1 MSKTLAESAAEIL
14 RASMG
19 APKDPMPSMGA
30 NAEDLG
36 GSSNENPAGDAVGTK
51 AAAKV
56 KVAPK
61 PGQSGAPAEPIKKGA
76 PPAEQ
81 VVDEK
86 GLVREE
92 DEVELT
98 EEELDAYLET
108 LSEEEL
114 EALANQIDEDDEEFE
129 QIDETYPP
137 IPMHNVKDMN
147 GKIVGTHSADR
158 GFLPSP
164 RGVDFGLKPHP
175 TTIPNNHRI
184 DKSTNLRAPPKM
196 QEDLEQIDEIS
207 PELLGRAIQAAGARA
222 KLVPGAHG
230 IGHRQ
235 QVARLTDAQTLR
247 TRRGVAKT
255 ALKTYSPVG
264 QRKMRTNQDEFNKE
278 YTGPGFTGESAL
290 SVDKMGSMKEDV
302 DALFNGESL
311 SEEFRDK
318 ATTIFEAAV
327 KSRVEVVLEQVI
339 AKNEEY
345 LSEATNGIEAELT
358 EKVDEYLNYVVE
370 QWMQENALAVN
381 SGLRAELAED
391 FINGLK
397 NLFNEH
403 YIDIPED
410 KVNVVDEL
418 ADKVLGL
425 ESALEEA
432 CSNAEALIAELNE
445 ANKNNSINDFC
456 EGLTQVQREKMRS
469 LAEGVEFTSEG
480 DFVKKLAMIRESYFP
495 TKSNVKIAEKKVL
508 SETSEESSEVETGT
522 VMDHYVK
529 AISKT
534 VSKTGE

>member
-19 APKDPMPSMGA
+19 APKDLMPSMGA

-114 EALANQIDEDDEEFE
+114 EALANQIDEDDEEVE
-129 QIDETYPP
+129 QIDEMGAP
-137 IPMHNVKDMN
+137 K
-147 GKIVGTHSADR
+147 
-158 GFLPSP
+158 
-164 RGVDFGLKPHP
+164 
-175 TTIPNNHRI
+175 
-184 DKSTNLRAPPKM
+184 RAPKPPQKHFETKKQWDSVFTSPSDPK
-196 QEDLEQIDEIS
+196 LI
-207 PELLGRAIQAAGARA
+207 A
-222 KLVPGAHG
+222 
-230 IGHRQ
+230 
-235 QVARLTDAQTLR
+235 
-247 TRRGVAKT
+247 
-255 ALKTYSPVG
+255 G
-264 QRKMRTNQDEFNKE
+264 QRRAADLAAAVKKN
-278 YTGPGFTGESAL
+278 
-290 SVDKMGSMKEDV
+290 MGSMKEDV

-327 KSRVEVVLEQVI
+327 RSRVETVLEEVV
-339 AKNEEY
+339 ADNEKY
-345 LSEATNGIEAELT
+345 LEEATVGIEAELT

-456 EGLTQVQREKMRS
+456 EGLTQVQKEKMRS

-495 TKSNVKIAEKKVL
+495 TKSNVKIAEKKIL

-522 VMDHYVK
+522 VMDYYVK

-534 VSKTGE
+534 VPKTGE

>member
-81 VVDEK
+81 VIDEK

-114 EALANQIDEDDEEFE
+114 EALANQIDEDDEEVE
-129 QIDETYPP
+129 QIDEMGIGAKPTAGKGKTA
-137 IPMHNVKDMN
+137 IPMNIKVK
-147 GKIVGTHSADR
+147 
-158 GFLPSP
+158 
-164 RGVDFGLKPHP
+164 
-175 TTIPNNHRI
+175 
-184 DKSTNLRAPPKM
+184 
-196 QEDLEQIDEIS
+196 
-207 PELLGRAIQAAGARA
+207 EL
-222 KLVPGAHG
+222 V
-230 IGHRQ
+230 
-235 QVARLTDAQTLR
+235 
-247 TRRGVAKT
+247 
-255 ALKTYSPVG
+255 
-264 QRKMRTNQDEFNKE
+264 N
-278 YTGPGFTGESAL
+278 
-290 SVDKMGSMKEDV
+290 DKMGSMKEDV

-432 CSNAEALIAELNE
+432 CSNAEALIAELNG

-456 EGLTQVQREKMRS
+456 EGLTQVQKEKMRS

-495 TKSNVKIAEKKVL
+495 TKSNVKIAEKKIL

-522 VMDHYVK
+522 VMDYYVK

-534 VSKTGE
+534 VPKTGE

>member
-81 VVDEK
+81 VIDEK

-114 EALANQIDEDDEEFE
+114 EALANQIDEDDEEVE
-129 QIDETYPP
+129 QIDEMGMGAKPTAGKGKTA
-137 IPMHNVKDMN
+137 IPMNIKVK
-147 GKIVGTHSADR
+147 
-158 GFLPSP
+158 
-164 RGVDFGLKPHP
+164 
-175 TTIPNNHRI
+175 
-184 DKSTNLRAPPKM
+184 
-196 QEDLEQIDEIS
+196 
-207 PELLGRAIQAAGARA
+207 EL
-222 KLVPGAHG
+222 V
-230 IGHRQ
+230 
-235 QVARLTDAQTLR
+235 
-247 TRRGVAKT
+247 
-255 ALKTYSPVG
+255 
-264 QRKMRTNQDEFNKE
+264 N
-278 YTGPGFTGESAL
+278 
-290 SVDKMGSMKEDV
+290 DKMGSMKEDV

-432 CSNAEALIAELNE
+432 CSNAEALIAELNG

-456 EGLTQVQREKMRS
+456 EGLTQVQKEKMRS

-495 TKSNVKIAEKKVL
+495 TKSNVKIAEKKIL
-508 SETSEESSEVETGT
+508 SETSEENSEVETGT
-522 VMDHYVK
+522 VMDYYVK

-534 VSKTGE
+534 VPKTGE

>member
-81 VVDEK
+81 VIDEK

-114 EALANQIDEDDEEFE
+114 EALANQIDEDDEEVE
-129 QIDETYPP
+129 QIDE
-137 IPMHNVKDMN
+137 M
-147 GKIVGTHSADR
+147 G
-158 GFLPSP
+158 
-164 RGVDFGLKPHP
+164 
-175 TTIPNNHRI
+175 
-184 DKSTNLRAPPKM
+184 APPK
-196 QEDLEQIDEIS
+196 LI
-207 PELLGRAIQAAGARA
+207 A
-222 KLVPGAHG
+222 
-230 IGHRQ
+230 
-235 QVARLTDAQTLR
+235 
-247 TRRGVAKT
+247 
-255 ALKTYSPVG
+255 G
-264 QRKMRTNQDEFNKE
+264 QRRAADLAAAVKKN
-278 YTGPGFTGESAL
+278 
-290 SVDKMGSMKEDV
+290 MGSMKEDV

-327 KSRVEVVLEQVI
+327 RSRVETVLEEVV
-339 AKNEEY
+339 ADNEKY
-345 LSEATNGIEAELT
+345 LEEATVGIEAELT

-456 EGLTQVQREKMRS
+456 EGLTQVQKEKMRS

>member
-81 VVDEK
+81 VIDEK

-114 EALANQIDEDDEEFE
+114 EALANQIDEDDEEVE
-129 QIDETYPP
+129 QIDEMGMGAKPTAGKGKTA
-137 IPMHNVKDMN
+137 IPMNIKVK
-147 GKIVGTHSADR
+147 
-158 GFLPSP
+158 
-164 RGVDFGLKPHP
+164 
-175 TTIPNNHRI
+175 
-184 DKSTNLRAPPKM
+184 
-196 QEDLEQIDEIS
+196 
-207 PELLGRAIQAAGARA
+207 EL
-222 KLVPGAHG
+222 V
-230 IGHRQ
+230 
-235 QVARLTDAQTLR
+235 
-247 TRRGVAKT
+247 
-255 ALKTYSPVG
+255 
-264 QRKMRTNQDEFNKE
+264 N
-278 YTGPGFTGESAL
+278 
-290 SVDKMGSMKEDV
+290 DKMGSMKEDV

-432 CSNAEALIAELNE
+432 CSNAEALIAELNG

-456 EGLTQVQREKMRS
+456 EGLTQVQKEKMRS

-495 TKSNVKIAEKKVL
+495 TKSNVKIAEKKIL

-522 VMDHYVK
+522 VMDYYVK

-534 VSKTGE
+534 VPKTGE